1 MSGVYGYDWSVDGR
15 SAIQVPSS
23 ETEERGY
30 IDCPRG
36 TRAGKACMYLR
47 SVDAAFIVAAG
58 TEVTIKCVVKK
69 TNQSDQWEIEKTV
82 EWKGYIATECSA
94 IDDSEN
100 CWVTFYDKRI
110 HLERASIDRIFN
122 SLFLMTWE
130 TGGTTQHKIY
140 DPDYCQASNVPY
152 TFEEILDELFA
163 LTSLTTPSLPVTP
176 DSPDN
181 IHAHGSVADVLA
193 GLLATQG
200 CDLLFNPFADELTI
214 ILLSDNQDTE
224 AITEA
229 IDEGRL
235 VANEV
240 FTLSDEDKHG
250 IAEIWPRDWYPIRTV
265 ESDTA
270 TFGTGERVICIRD
283 HELANETTRK
293 VLAARKTEIST
304 ACAAWFTAEGDIR
317 DETYYGVIEQPPGEE
332 IRQVQ
337 WWLPDETGYQS
348 TRIINNAVPMP
359 WVKRVEHF
367 YPPCLRGKTT
377 TEGLGITVPE
387 LVEYWESIEDG
398 AYEDSGYFVYAIS
411 VVSEIDPEQD
421 VVMWATEYKWLA
433 VRVC

>member
-1 MSGVYGYDWSVDGR
+1 
-15 SAIQVPSS
+15 
-23 ETEERGY
+23 
-30 IDCPRG
+30 
-36 TRAGKACMYLR
+36 
-47 SVDAAFIVAAG
+47 
-58 TEVTIKCVVKK
+58 
-69 TNQSDQWEIEKTV
+69 
-82 EWKGYIATECSA
+82 
-94 IDDSEN
+94 
-100 CWVTFYDKRI
+100 
-110 HLERASIDRIFN
+110 
-122 SLFLMTWE
+122 
-130 TGGTTQHKIY
+130 
-140 DPDYCQASNVPY
+140 
-152 TFEEILDELFA
+152 
-163 LTSLTTPSLPVTP
+163 
-176 DSPDN
+176 
-181 IHAHGSVADVLA
+181 
-193 GLLATQG
+193 
-200 CDLLFNPFADELTI
+200 
-214 ILLSDNQDTE
+214 LSDNQDTE

-240 FTLSDEDKHG
+240 FTLSDEDRHG

-387 LVEYWESIEDG
+387 LVEYWTSIKDG
-398 AYEDSGYFVYAIS
+398 AYEDSGYFVKAIS

-421 VVMWATEYKWLA
+421 IVMWATEYKWLA

>member
-23 ETEERGY
+23 ETDERAY

-36 TRAGKACMYLR
+36 TKAGKACMYFR
-47 SVDAAFIVAAG
+47 ATDAAAMVSSGA
-58 TEVTIKCVVKK
+58 EVTIKCVVKK
-69 TNQSDQWEIEKTV
+69 RDQADQWQTEKTV

-94 IDDSEN
+94 LDDSEN
-100 CWVTFYDKRI
+100 CWVTFHDKRI

-163 LTSLTTPSLPVTP
+163 LTSLTAPSLPVTP

-200 CDLLFNPFADELTI
+200 CDLLFDPFADELTV
-214 ILLSDNQDTE
+214 ILLSDNQDTP
-224 AITEA
+224 AITA
-229 IDEGRL
+229 AKDEGRL
-235 VANEV
+235 VGNEI
-240 FTLSDEDKHG
+240 FTLADEDKHG

-293 VLAARKTEIST
+293 VLTARKTEIST

-317 DETYYGVIEQPPGEE
+317 DETYYGVIEQSPGEE

-359 WVKRVEHF
+359 WIKRVEHF
-367 YPPCLRGKTT
+367 YPPCLRGKND
-377 TEGLGITVPE
+377 GKRFRN
-387 LVEYWESIEDG
+387 YNSSIG
-398 AYEDSGYFVYAIS
+398 RIL
-411 VVSEIDPEQD
+411 EIDQG
-421 VVMWATEYKWLA
+421 WCL
-433 VRVC
+433 RG